1 MSLPKLSFSFLFFQF
16 SLPCNHF
23 VNYSTD
29 SLLGADGEGSSDVE
43 QVIPLNIEETMAV
56 LTRCSFDEYLRQPI
70 FLLGGIRAIAELIQV
85 SIFRM
90 RIIHKWRHA
99 VWIFFDLLSPG
110 PLRHDLWR
118 HVIHDKSIRPFLTV
132 LSGVKVSALSWTTF
146 FDSIYHHF
154 LKGTM
159 RYHFCCLLFQFLR
172 KSATR

>member
-1 MSLPKLSFSFLFFQF
+1 MLDTFKACIIVYSFFQF

-85 SIFRM
+85 SIFLYFC
-90 RIIHKWRHA
+90 IS
-99 VWIFFDLLSPG
+99 D
-110 PLRHDLWR
+110 
-118 HVIHDKSIRPFLTV
+118 VIKRDI
-132 LSGVKVSALSWTTF
+132 G
-146 FDSIYHHF
+146 
-154 LKGTM
+154 
-159 RYHFCCLLFQFLR
+159 
-172 KSATR
+172 

>member
-1 MSLPKLSFSFLFFQF
+1 MSFTQSFIFISFFQF

-85 SIFRM
+85 SIFFIFVLVMSLAAILDNFCAPSPIFTFNVTHCSRKM
-90 RIIHKWRHA
+90 FVSSLYGVQRH
-99 VWIFFDLLSPG
+99 L
-110 PLRHDLWR
+110 
-118 HVIHDKSIRPFLTV
+118 
-132 LSGVKVSALSWTTF
+132 
-146 FDSIYHHF
+146 
-154 LKGTM
+154 
-159 RYHFCCLLFQFLR
+159 
-172 KSATR
+172 